1 MTLNESKDFDGLP
14 LDAEDALDNMEKLIG
29 AVSVL
34 INTHE
39 NEETIR
45 DIINFTCDYQRAV
58 LVNMR
63 ETGK

>member
-1 MTLNESKDFDGLP
+1 MTTDKAKDFDGLP
-14 LDAEDALDNMEKLIG
+14 LNAVDALDNMEKLIG

-45 DIINFTCDYQRAV
+45 DIINFTWNYQCAV
-58 LVNMR
+58 LYNMR

>member
-1 MTLNESKDFDGLP
+1 MNLNEAKDFDGLP
-14 LDAEDALDNMEKLIG
+14 LDAEYALDNMEKLIG

-45 DIINFTCDYQRAV
+45 DVINFTCDYQRAV

>member
-1 MTLNESKDFDGLP
+1 MNLNEAKDFDGLP

-45 DIINFTCDYQRAV
+45 DIINFTCDYQQAV
-58 LVNMR
+58 LNNIR
-63 ETGK
+63 KAKK